1 MLGYGGRKSMIFR
14 YSAAAIRVRLYSLTK
29 NIPMQELRIGA
40 RQDMSGGA
48 GKIEDKGIIT
58 WYNTGNEDSIF
69 GNIVRVRIGGNTEG
83 NANEDTDEN
92 ATGMAEITTND
103 TISLTI
109 SVPPGEYSNLVF
121 QIQDVEGNWRSYF
134 VPGSKT
140 LAQGTL
146 TSFTLP
152 CEAFSSADGPIE
164 KGQHFSPQITMEYKL
179 TAAHDA
185 DKHTISVESCREEK
199 FADGRILTTNIP
211 WTTEFSIDEGQSF
224 SKSVPPDIFGSLDI
238 GGTRINYT
246 TAVTAG
252 TGSCIVRIRQA
263 VSGKTQDFLI
273 SYSGQA

>member
-1 MLGYGGRKSMIFR
+1 MLGYGGRKSMTFR

-29 NIPMQELRIGA
+29 SIPMQELRIGA
-40 RQDMSGGA
+40 RQNMSGEA
-48 GKIEDKGIIT
+48 GKIEDNGTIT

-69 GNIVRVRIGGNTEG
+69 GNILRVRIGGEPDGNT
-83 NANEDTDEN
+83 NESTDGN

-103 TISLTI
+103 TISLTV
-109 SVPPGEYSNLVF
+109 SVPPGEYSNLTF
-121 QIQDVEGNWRSYF
+121 QIQDVEGNWHSYS

-152 CEAFSSADGPIE
+152 CEAFSIADGPIE
-164 KGQHFSPQITMEYKL
+164 KGRHFYPQITMEYKL

-185 DKHTISVESCREEK
+185 DKHMISVESCREEK
-199 FADGRILTTNIP
+199 FADGRILTTDIP

-238 GGTRINYT
+238 SRTGISYT
-246 TAVTAG
+246 AAASAG

-263 VSGKTQDFLI
+263 VSGKTQDFRI
-273 SYSGQA
+273 SCSGQA